1 MPVGRPERA
10 HGGRPPPPVYR
21 AAPSPAS
28 DATLDDVARRLAA
41 HPAVHGAALLGSG
54 QRSALN
60 SASDIDLLIV
70 VDEDR
75 ATLRGAVT
83 QIDGRMGDVIFATTR
98 EIAEIAEIADA
109 ASARDAGAW
118 VGMIASHL
126 ESARILLDRNGDLAR
141 AQIQARRSSVA
152 SEAEPGAAYR
162 AWNKI
167 NYDRQHNRRMLT
179 SDDPAYAAAL
189 DSRML
194 YGLDDAFTGYF
205 ATRGMRWRGEK
216 AAVSHLREH
225 DPAFLTLFQ
234 QALAEQDRSEK
245 FALYEQLCQRATAP
259 AGGLWPDEPT
269 SAHLRDPAAASPEAH
284 TEATAFI
291 ASLFEDG

>member
-70 VDEDR
+70 VDEDW
-75 ATLRGAVT
+75 AALRSAVT

-98 EIAEIAEIADA
+98 EIAEIADA

-126 ESARILLDRNGDLAR
+126 ESTRILLDRNGDLAR
-141 AQIQARRSSVA
+141 AQIQARRSCAA
-152 SEAEPGAAYR
+152 SDAGPGAAYR

-179 SDDPAYAAAL
+179 SDDPMYAAAL
-189 DSRML
+189 NVRML
-194 YGLDDAFTGYF
+194 YGLDDAFTGIS
-205 ATRGMRWRGEK
+205 R
-216 AAVSHLREH
+216 
-225 DPAFLTLFQ
+225 
-234 QALAEQDRSEK
+234 
-245 FALYEQLCQRATAP
+245 P
-259 AGGLWPDEPT
+259 AGCGGGARRPP
-269 SAHLRDPAAASPEAH
+269 
-284 TEATAFI
+284 
-291 ASLFEDG
+291 